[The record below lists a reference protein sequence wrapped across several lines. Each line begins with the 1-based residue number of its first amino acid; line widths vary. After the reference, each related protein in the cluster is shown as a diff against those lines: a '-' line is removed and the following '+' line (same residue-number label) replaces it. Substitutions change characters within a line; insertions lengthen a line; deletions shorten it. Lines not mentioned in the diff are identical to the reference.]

1 MKRKIWIL
9 SIGAAIML
17 VLTFFPSS
25 ALELPEAT
33 DENLMMETP
42 ESEEMTGDSGTIT
55 MSLYHYKED
64 KTYEITEK
72 ELTLEER
79 DALMDELKQVEE
91 SGLTLIEIFEKE
103 LEILKDYE
111 LVSSDMTLE
120 DVLDVNKLTGNYNVV
135 EDEGFEAEYAPI
147 VFVGGGFGFG
157 FGIPFFI
164 TSGTFLMILVGFGL
178 VYCYDVLHN
187 TLHQLMTLSFIP
199 MLVGYLGGFIGLLL
213 FGVVPGFFYS
223 NLFGLGVVTKTQWL
237 LMGGSNGSNMQ

>member
-1 MKRKIWIL
+1 MKRKIWIP

-17 VLTFFPSS
+17 VLTFFPAI

-33 DENLMMETP
+33 DENLMMEP
-42 ESEEMTGDSGTIT
+42 SESEEMTGNSGTIT
-55 MSLYHYKED
+55 MNVCQYKED

-91 SGLTLIEIFEKE
+91 SGLTLIEIFEKK

-120 DVLDVNKLTGNYNVV
+120 DVLDVSKLGGRYDVV
-135 EDEGFEAEYAPI
+135 EAEDFGAEFAAI
-147 VFVGGGFGFG
+147 LFVGGGFGFG
-157 FGIPFFI
+157 FGTPFFI
-164 TSGTFLMILVGFGL
+164 TSGTFLMILTGFGL
-178 VYCYDVLHN
+178 VYCYDILHDI
-187 TLHQLMTLSFIP
+187 LHQLTTLSFIP
-199 MLVGYLGGFIGLLL
+199 LLIGYLGGFIGLLL
-213 FGVVPGFFYS
+213 FGVVSGFFYS

-237 LMGGSNGSNMQ
+237 LLGA